1 MGVSLYV
8 EGYRKADEQWNKMKA
23 IWNACHDAKIS
34 VPKEVD
40 VFFDYHN
47 PNKMTGKKIDISS
60 AIVEYSGDCASG
72 FEIDITRLPKDIRHI
87 RAYLS

>member
-47 PNKMTGKKIDISS
+47 PNKMTGKKVSLSVGRGKKMRKPGSS
-60 AIVEYSGDCASG
+60 GAPTAKA
-72 FEIDITRLPKDIRHI
+72 FKDS
-87 RAYLS
+87 AKKK